1 MLTFL
6 IFYVTNFQY
15 GTWTL
20 GPRLLDQNKV
30 LRILW
35 SNQNQWYFASQTEVW
50 SLRYH
55 QFWKLWGWNWAF
67 DLWSFWL
74 CDYRGFQFEGSVK
87 RWMNQS
93 KPLIMNDLEWF
104 KNPQNFEAVS
114 MVNLKLT
121 LTLMIL
127 LQNEENITVGNP
139 QNYWGLTWSYFIWHH
154 TLFYILYN
162 PLFLSLI
169 VYSSRSCISLT
180 GCTCNL
186 LRLTIVIYYW

>member
-6 IFYVTNFQY
+6 IFTSPTFST
-15 GTWTL
+15 GLDSWTRPKSWVYS
-20 GPRLLDQNKV
+20 GPIRNSDICKSNGSLIIKVSPTLKIMRLEL
-30 LRILW
+30 
-35 SNQNQWYFASQTEVW
+35 S
-50 SLRYH
+50 
-55 QFWKLWGWNWAF
+55 FWIMV
-67 DLWSFWL
+67 FWL

-87 RWMNQS
+87 RWMNQN

>member
-1 MLTFL
+1 MIFCKSNGSL
-6 IFYVTNFQY
+6 ISITNFENYEVEIEHLNY
-15 GTWTL
+15 GLFDCVIIGGSNLKDLWKD
-20 GPRLLDQNKV
+20 GWIEVN
-30 LRILW
+30 LW
-35 SNQNQWYFASQTEVW
+35 SW
-50 SLRYH
+50 
-55 QFWKLWGWNWAF
+55 
-67 DLWSFWL
+67 
-74 CDYRGFQFEGSVK
+74 
-87 RWMNQS
+87 
-93 KPLIMNDLEWF
+93 WF
-104 KNPQNFEAVS
+104 KNPQNFEALS